1 MRTYT
6 ASSRAGRWLLGG
18 FSLFMLWQLVLV
30 IIRLG

>member
-1 MRTYT
+1 MRSYR
-6 ASSRAGRWLLGG
+6 ASGRAGMWLLGG